1 VASRTKPTRFWLR
14 SARQAHP
21 CIPAAR
27 SARALPS
34 ITLRYRGCR
43 ECRVLQPAPT
53 ASRGVKEA
61 HEQVTTG
68 RAEITGIPCANG
80 FNGFL
85 RALPGEPGFFAT
97 VACEGGHRLCKLD
110 TSVGMSG
117 PHDFAVRAQRH
128 SSFRRR
134 PRPSHPASR
143 FVTIAHTPL
152 LPRRDGA
159 SFGFDLP
166 DGTSRIFFA
175 RGLDDP
181 NHVDK
186 SREMGVY
193 AQGIFAPQGVLPA
206 APRASKRELICP
218 TTSKSFRFL
227 LIVGEGGSN
236 ERSEFESGER
246 GCLQEIKT
254 PHPPSLRE
262 GTFSHKGRRKKAPL
276 DVRLHRQPSAQRIG
290 SAMAK
295 RDDDEPSGG
304 DGW

>member
-1 VASRTKPTRFWLR
+1 MICPSF
-14 SARQAHP
+14 
-21 CIPAAR
+21 
-27 SARALPS
+27 ALA
-34 ITLRYRGCR
+34 ITLEERGRR
-43 ECRVLQPAPT
+43 ECRVLQPPPT

-68 RAEITGIPCANG
+68 RAENTGIPCANG

-97 VACEGGHRLCKLD
+97 VISEKLASQEFD

-117 PHDFAVRAQRH
+117 PHDFAVRELRH

-166 DGTSRIFFA
+166 DGTRKIFFA

-181 NHVDK
+181 NHVDI
-186 SREMGVY
+186 SREIGFC
-193 AQGIFAPQGVLPA
+193 AQGILRPTMCASNA
-206 APRASKRELICP
+206 ACGKTP
-218 TTSKSFRFL
+218 TDLSDSSKSMSVIPR
-227 LIVGEGGSN
+227 
-236 ERSEFESGER
+236 
-246 GCLQEIKT
+246 
-254 PHPPSLRE
+254 
-262 GTFSHKGRRKKAPL
+262 
-276 DVRLHRQPSAQRIG
+276 
-290 SAMAK
+290 
-295 RDDDEPSGG
+295 
-304 DGW
+304 

>member
-1 VASRTKPTRFWLR
+1 MRL
-14 SARQAHP
+14 
-21 CIPAAR
+21 PAASGR
-27 SARALPS
+27 GARTLREANSILATSPPDTRLHSRGVICPSFALA
-34 ITLRYRGCR
+34 ITLEERGRR
-43 ECRVLQPAPT
+43 ECRVLQPPPT

-68 RAEITGIPCANG
+68 RAENTGIPCANG

-97 VACEGGHRLCKLD
+97 VACAACRAQGRHRLCKLD

-128 SSFRRR
+128 SSFSTS

-166 DGTSRIFFA
+166 DGTRKKFFA
-175 RGLDDP
+175 RGLDHP

-186 SREMGVY
+186 SREIGVF
-193 AQGIFAPQGVLPA
+193 AQGIFRL
-206 APRASKRELICP
+206 K
-218 TTSKSFRFL
+218 
-227 LIVGEGGSN
+227 GSC
-236 ERSEFESGER
+236 G
-246 GCLQEIKT
+246 Q
-254 PHPPSLRE
+254 LR
-262 GTFSHKGRRKKAPL
+262 L
-276 DVRLHRQPSAQRIG
+276 RQNAN
-290 SAMAK
+290 
-295 RDDDEPSGG
+295 
-304 DGW
+304 